1 MMEIDLNQP
10 VQQEIED
17 PREVILN
24 PGRPVIVE
32 DLLELNDLIDNP
44 IEEIQVDLQEE
55 QQDNLNPQEVEQS
68 LLLLTD
74 QELQSVELNNENE
87 VFWP

>member
-24 PGRPVIVE
+24 PARPVIVE